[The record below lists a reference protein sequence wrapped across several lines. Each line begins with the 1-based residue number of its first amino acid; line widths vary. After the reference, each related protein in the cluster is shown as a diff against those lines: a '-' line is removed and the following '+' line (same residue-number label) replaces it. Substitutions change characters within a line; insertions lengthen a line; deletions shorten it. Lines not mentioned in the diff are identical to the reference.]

1 MMISFVMTLLYLFT
15 FIWLPVLCQTIVFL
29 SEDYCQIFVVLR
41 QFDSEEVPE
50 REEEN
55 YINLR

>member
-1 MMISFVMTLLYLFT
+1 VTTLLYLFT

-41 QFDSEEVPE
+41 QFGLEEVPE